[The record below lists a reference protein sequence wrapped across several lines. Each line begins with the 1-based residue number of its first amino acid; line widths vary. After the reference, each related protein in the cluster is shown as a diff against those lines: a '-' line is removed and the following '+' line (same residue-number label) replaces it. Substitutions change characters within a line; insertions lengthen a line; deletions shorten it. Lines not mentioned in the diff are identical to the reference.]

1 MLQAVLAVAHEPWR
15 DEADAWLVARDATPP
30 EILGLTGAAGT
41 PSLWYWTLLPFA
53 KVGLPYG
60 AMKAIQG
67 GLAAGAASLL
77 VLRSP
82 FALWECGLLLF
93 GYFLGYEYGVVAR
106 SYTLTVLLLF
116 AVASFWRER
125 RETPWP
131 LHGALFLLANTNAH
145 GFLMAGVLHVGL
157 ALPEPGPRR
166 HAAPWALSL
175 AGLGLAFWQLIP
187 PSDGQIQLSTFR
199 HPDIEAVARCL
210 RHPFFGAFE
219 TGWLAF
225 PGILLA
231 LLALARLIA
240 RPRLL
245 IVLGGL
251 WGSLLALFLFKYV
264 GGLRHYGLL
273 LLALVFCLWIERDG
287 RAASPSGWS
296 RVVHRAFAVLFP
308 ASLAV
313 SAASLAL
320 TARAEVLFQFSD
332 AGDMASYLLSHGLAE
347 RPVAAFPAPH
357 TASVLPYLPK
367 RTFYY
372 PGLGRSG
379 SFMTWG
385 RTLFEDE
392 VLSPADAIA
401 RIPFALPDPRGTL
414 LLTNKRLA
422 PPLAASLRLLHR
434 TPGFLFAKD
443 DERFFLYGN
452 PERYASLPAEA
463 PAADIFHA
471 ELALS
476 EPVPTTM
483 VAASDVSLRVRVQ
496 NASPEP
502 WPSDPALAPRERVHL
517 SYHWRSPAAEPLPLP
532 EPARITLSR
541 TLRPGDA
548 EIVSCR
554 LRTPDAAGQYL
565 LELDLVEENV
575 AWFSEKGS
583 KPLRV
588 QVVVTAR

>member
-1 MLQAVLAVAHEPWR
+1 MLQAVLGGAHEPWR
-15 DEADAWLVARDATPP
+15 DEADAWLVARDATPQQ
-30 EILGLTGAAGT
+30 ILGLTGAAGT

-53 KVGLPYG
+53 KAGRPYG
-60 AMKAIQG
+60 AMKVIQG

-116 AVASFWRER
+116 AAASFWRKR
-125 RETPWP
+125 RESPWP

-145 GFLMAGVLHVGL
+145 GFLMAAVLHVGL
-157 ALPEPGPRR
+157 ALPESGPRR
-166 HAAPWALSL
+166 RAAPWALSL

-187 PSDGQIQLSTFR
+187 PRDGQIQLSTFR
-199 HPDIEAVARCL
+199 HPDLEAVARCL

-219 TGWLAF
+219 TGWLAI
-225 PGILLA
+225 PGLLLA
-231 LLALARLIA
+231 LLALAKLIA

-245 IVLGGL
+245 IVLCGL

-273 LLALVFCLWIERDG
+273 LLALVFCLWIERDE

-296 RVVHRAFAVLFP
+296 RVVHRVFAVLFP

-332 AGDMASYLLSHGLAE
+332 AADMGSFLLSHGLAE
-347 RPVAAFPAPH
+347 QPVAAFPAPH

-385 RTLFEDE
+385 KTLFEDE
-392 VLSPADAIA
+392 ALSPADALA
-401 RIPFALPDPRGTL
+401 RIPFALPDPRDTL

-443 DERFFLYGN
+443 DERFFLYGDA
-452 PERYASLPAEA
+452 ERYASLPAEA

-471 ELALS
+471 ELSLAAPL
-476 EPVPTTM
+476 PVRIT
-483 VAASDVSLRVRVQ
+483 AAVDAPLRIRVRNVSSE
-496 NASPEP
+496 N
-502 WPSDPALAPRERVHL
+502 WPTDPALAPRERVHL
-517 SYHWRSPAAEPLPLP
+517 SYHWRSAVGEPLPLP
-532 EPARITLSR
+532 EPPRVYFSR
-541 TLRPGDA
+541 TLGPGNA
-548 EIVSCR
+548 ETISCHVK
-554 LRTPDAAGQYL
+554 TPDVAGQYL
-565 LELDLVEENV
+565 LEFDLVQENI
-575 AWFSEKGS
+575 AWFSERGS
-583 KPLRV
+583 QALRVPLRV
-588 QVVVTAR
+588 APD